1 MKDEALNLIL
11 SEKNNRNTIIVATEI
26 DSGEQIIIN
35 KNINNDKNNKILL
48 AAKTN
53 IIQGKS
59 EVLEIESK
67 KWFINISLPPLRL
80 ITVGA
85 VHIAQPLAEIAT
97 ISGYEVI
104 IIDPRSAFANNERFP
119 DIKIIN
125 DWPETALNDLEID
138 NRTAIVT
145 LTHDPKLDDS
155 ALNAAL
161 KSKAFY
167 IGSLGSKKTHNARMQ
182 RLKIANFSDDQ
193 INKIHGP
200 IGLDIAAKSPQ
211 EIAISI
217 ISEIVSTRNKL
228 ENNGED

>member
-1 MKDEALNLIL
+1 MKDETLSLIL

-26 DSGEQIIIN
+26 NSGEQIIIN
-35 KNINNDKNNKILL
+35 EKNDTDINNKILI
-48 AAKTN
+48 AAKNN

-59 EVLEIESK
+59 EILEIESN
-67 KWFINISLPPLRL
+67 KWFLNITLPPLRL

-104 IIDPRSAFANNERFP
+104 IIDPRAAFANNQRFP

-125 DWPETALNDLEID
+125 EWPEVALNELAID
-138 NRTAIVT
+138 NRTAVVT
-145 LTHDPKLDDS
+145 LTHDPKLDAS

-167 IGSLGSKKTHNARMQ
+167 IGSLGSKKTHKARVQ
-182 RLKIANFSDDQ
+182 RLKIANFSDNE
-193 INKIHGP
+193 IKRIHGP
-200 IGLDIAAKSPQ
+200 IGLAIGAKSPQ

-217 ISEIVSTRNKL
+217 ISEIITIRNKFEL
-228 ENNGED
+228 QE

>member
-1 MKDEALNLIL
+1 MKEETLSLIL

-26 DSGEQIIIN
+26 NSGEQIIIN
-35 KNINNDKNNKILL
+35 EKNDTDINNKILI
-48 AAKTN
+48 AAKDN

-59 EVLEIESK
+59 EVLEIESN
-67 KWFINISLPPLRL
+67 KWFINIPLPPLRL
-80 ITVGA
+80 VTVGA

-104 IIDPRSAFANNERFP
+104 IIDPRAAFANNQRFP

-125 DWPETALNDLEID
+125 EWPEVALNELGID
-138 NRTAIVT
+138 NRTAVVT

-167 IGSLGSKKTHNARMQ
+167 IGSLGSKKTHKARVQ
-182 RLKIANFSDDQ
+182 RLKIANFSDDE
-193 INKIHGP
+193 IKRIHGP
-200 IGLDIAAKSPQ
+200 IGLAIGAKSPQ

-217 ISEIVSTRNKL
+217 ISEIITIRNKL
-228 ENNGED
+228 EFQE

>member
-1 MKDEALNLIL
+1 MKDETLNLIL

-26 DSGEQIIIN
+26 NSGEQIIIN
-35 KNINNDKNNKILL
+35 EKNDTDINNKILI
-48 AAKTN
+48 AAKNN

-59 EVLEIESK
+59 EVLEIESN
-67 KWFINISLPPLRL
+67 KWFINITLPPLRL
-80 ITVGA
+80 VTVGA

-104 IIDPRSAFANNERFP
+104 IIDPRAAFANNQRFP

-125 DWPETALNDLEID
+125 EWPEVALNELGID
-138 NRTAIVT
+138 NRTAVVT

-167 IGSLGSKKTHNARMQ
+167 IGSLGSKKTHKARVQ
-182 RLKIANFSDDQ
+182 RLKIANFSDDE
-193 INKIHGP
+193 INRIHGP
-200 IGLDIAAKSPQ
+200 IGLAIGAKSPQ

-217 ISEIVSTRNKL
+217 ISEIITIRNKL
-228 ENNGED
+228 EFQE

>member
-1 MKDEALNLIL
+1 LKDETLSLIL

-26 DSGEQIIIN
+26 NSGEQIIIN
-35 KNINNDKNNKILL
+35 EKNDTDINNKILI
-48 AAKTN
+48 AAKN
-53 IIQGKS
+53 NVIQGKS
-59 EVLEIESK
+59 EILEIESN
-67 KWFINISLPPLRL
+67 KWFLNITLPPLRL

-104 IIDPRSAFANNERFP
+104 IIDPRASFANNQRFP

-125 DWPETALNDLEID
+125 EWPEVALNELGID
-138 NRTAIVT
+138 NRTAVVT

-167 IGSLGSKKTHNARMQ
+167 IGSLGSKKTHKARVQ
-182 RLKIANFSDDQ
+182 RLKIANFSDDE
-193 INKIHGP
+193 INRIHGP
-200 IGLDIAAKSPQ
+200 IGLAIGAKSPQ

-217 ISEIVSTRNKL
+217 ISEIITIRNKL
-228 ENNGED
+228 EFQE